1 MQKVYRCL
9 SLLLTFVLIGGM
21 LLTPSVGQAAPMV
34 QESGDDSV
42 GKAYLPMIAVPAQ
55 SADTI
60 VPLTPDQYDSES
72 AEAPAL
78 PEGQVQGAT
87 CFTYVKFTNS
97 SSQTINVYWVN
108 SYGNEVL
115 YKTLSSGYSY
125 WQQTYYGHSWRVRN
139 SSGALLKSFTVNTCS
154 YVYITIYNSD
164 FPQPTA
170 TPTPA
175 LGSIGDRV
183 WNDLNRNGLQD
194 SGESGISGVRVELWV
209 DSDNNGSHDT
219 LVTTTTTNSS
229 GNYSFT
235 SLNTSKRYVVKFFLP
250 TCFVFTTPNVG
261 SNDAIDSDVTVF
273 SYGGTDL
280 ISLAT
285 NRNTV
290 DVDAGMYNNCT
301 PTATATPTNTPVPQ
315 LGSIGDFV
323 WNDLN
328 RNGVQDG
335 GEPGV
340 VNVIMQLKDCAGNL
354 IRTTTTNSSGAYS
367 FTGLSAGCY
376 TIGIVVPGGFQIS
389 PKAQGTNNNLDSDIN
404 IGNAMSDAIN
414 LGAGQNIT
422 NIDAGINQPVAP
434 TATPTPTNTPAPQLG
449 SLGDRVWNDVNRNG
463 IQEAGEP
470 GVVNVTVELKDCGGN
485 LLRTTTTN
493 ASGIYSFG
501 NLAAGCYLVN
511 VVLPGG
517 FQFSPQ
523 DQGGND
529 TLDSDVNPANGTT
542 TAINLGA
549 GQNIDTVDVGIN
561 QPVAPTATPTPT
573 NTPAPQLGS
582 LGDRVWNDVN
592 RNGIQEAGEP
602 GVVNVTV
609 ELKDCG
615 GNLLR
620 TTTTNASGIYSFGN
634 LAAGCYLVNVVLP
647 GGFQFSPQDQ
657 GGNDTLDSDVNPAN
671 GTTTA
676 INLGAGQ
683 NIDTVDAGIN
693 QPVAPTATPTN
704 TPAPQLGSIGDT
716 VFRDN
721 NGNGVQDGEP
731 GVANVTVQLK
741 DCSGNVLQTTTTN
754 SNGNYSFGNLS
765 AGCYSVTVLLP
776 GGFAYSP
783 QDQGGNDNTDSD
795 VNPGNGT
802 TGNINLGAGQNL
814 TNVDAGLVP
823 QGGGTA
829 CIGDRTWRD
838 TNANGIQDPGEPN
851 LDGIE
856 IYLGTDSNNDGRID
870 RYFGNTISANGGQY
884 QFCGLDPAITYAVEF
899 VPPGFCGITL
909 PNVGNDDTIDSDP
922 DLNKGIANGIVVVS
936 GVSNNT
942 IDAGFVCHD

>member
-235 SLNTSKRYVVKFFLP
+235 GLNTSKRYVVKFFLP

-376 TIGIVVPGGFQIS
+376 MIGIVVPGGFQIS

-542 TAINLGA
+542 N
-549 GQNIDTVDVGIN
+549 
-561 QPVAPTATPTPT
+561 
-573 NTPAPQLGS
+573 
-582 LGDRVWNDVN
+582 
-592 RNGIQEAGEP
+592 
-602 GVVNVTV
+602 
-609 ELKDCG
+609 
-615 GNLLR
+615 
-620 TTTTNASGIYSFGN
+620 
-634 LAAGCYLVNVVLP
+634 
-647 GGFQFSPQDQ
+647 
-657 GGNDTLDSDVNPAN
+657 
-671 GTTTA
+671 A

-754 SNGNYSFGNLS
+754 SNGNCSFGNLS

>member
-55 SADTI
+55 STDTI

-87 CFTYVKFTNS
+87 CSTYVKFTNS
-97 SSQTINVYWVN
+97 SSHTVYVYWVN

-125 WQQTYYGHSWRVRN
+125 WQQTYYGHSWRVRS

-175 LGSIGDRV
+175 PGSIGDRV

-235 SLNTSKRYVVKFFLP
+235 GLNTSKRYVVKFFLP

-542 TAINLGA
+542 N
-549 GQNIDTVDVGIN
+549 
-561 QPVAPTATPTPT
+561 
-573 NTPAPQLGS
+573 
-582 LGDRVWNDVN
+582 
-592 RNGIQEAGEP
+592 
-602 GVVNVTV
+602 
-609 ELKDCG
+609 
-615 GNLLR
+615 
-620 TTTTNASGIYSFGN
+620 
-634 LAAGCYLVNVVLP
+634 
-647 GGFQFSPQDQ
+647 
-657 GGNDTLDSDVNPAN
+657 
-671 GTTTA
+671 A

-721 NGNGVQDGEP
+721 NGNGVTDGEP

>member
-549 GQNIDTVDVGIN
+549 GQNIDTVD
-561 QPVAPTATPTPT
+561 
-573 NTPAPQLGS
+573 
-582 LGDRVWNDVN
+582 
-592 RNGIQEAGEP
+592 
-602 GVVNVTV
+602 
-609 ELKDCG
+609 
-615 GNLLR
+615 
-620 TTTTNASGIYSFGN
+620 
-634 LAAGCYLVNVVLP
+634 
-647 GGFQFSPQDQ
+647 
-657 GGNDTLDSDVNPAN
+657 
-671 GTTTA
+671 
-676 INLGAGQ
+676 
-683 NIDTVDAGIN
+683 AGIN

>member
-1 MQKVYRCL
+1 MRLTMQKVYRCL

-55 SADTI
+55 STDTI

-87 CFTYVKFTNS
+87 CSTYVKFTNS
-97 SSQTINVYWVN
+97 SSHTVYVYWVN

-125 WQQTYYGHSWRVRN
+125 WQQTYYGHSWRVRS

-175 LGSIGDRV
+175 PGSIGDRV

-219 LVTTTTTNSS
+219 LVTTATTNSS

-235 SLNTSKRYVVKFFLP
+235 GLNTSKRYVVKFFLP

-542 TAINLGA
+542 N
-549 GQNIDTVDVGIN
+549 
-561 QPVAPTATPTPT
+561 
-573 NTPAPQLGS
+573 
-582 LGDRVWNDVN
+582 
-592 RNGIQEAGEP
+592 
-602 GVVNVTV
+602 
-609 ELKDCG
+609 
-615 GNLLR
+615 
-620 TTTTNASGIYSFGN
+620 
-634 LAAGCYLVNVVLP
+634 
-647 GGFQFSPQDQ
+647 
-657 GGNDTLDSDVNPAN
+657 
-671 GTTTA
+671 A

-721 NGNGVQDGEP
+721 NGNGVTDGEP

>member
-55 SADTI
+55 SPDTI

-87 CFTYVKFTNS
+87 CSTYVKFTNS
-97 SSQTINVYWVN
+97 SSHTVYVYWVN

-125 WQQTYYGHSWRVRN
+125 WQQTYYGHSWRVRS

-175 LGSIGDRV
+175 PGSIGDRV

-235 SLNTSKRYVVKFFLP
+235 GLNTSKRYVVKFFLP

-542 TAINLGA
+542 N
-549 GQNIDTVDVGIN
+549 
-561 QPVAPTATPTPT
+561 
-573 NTPAPQLGS
+573 
-582 LGDRVWNDVN
+582 
-592 RNGIQEAGEP
+592 
-602 GVVNVTV
+602 
-609 ELKDCG
+609 
-615 GNLLR
+615 
-620 TTTTNASGIYSFGN
+620 
-634 LAAGCYLVNVVLP
+634 
-647 GGFQFSPQDQ
+647 
-657 GGNDTLDSDVNPAN
+657 
-671 GTTTA
+671 A

-721 NGNGVQDGEP
+721 NGNGVTDGEP

>member
-55 SADTI
+55 SADAI

-72 AEAPAL
+72 AEAPTLA
-78 PEGQVQGAT
+78 EGQVQGAT
-87 CFTYVKFTNS
+87 CSTYIKFTNS
-97 SSQTINVYWVN
+97 SSHTVYVYWVN
-108 SYGNEVL
+108 SYGSEVL
-115 YKTLSSGYSY
+115 YKTLSSGSSY
-125 WQQTYYGHSWRVRN
+125 WQQTYYGHSWRVR
-139 SSGALLKSFTVNTCS
+139 SLSGALLKSFTVNTCS

-175 LGSIGDRV
+175 PGSIGDRV

-194 SGESGISGVRVELWV
+194 SGEPGISGVRVELWV

-219 LVTTTTTNSS
+219 FVTTTTTNSS

-235 SLNTSKRYVVKFFLP
+235 GLNTSKRYVVKFFLP

-261 SNDAIDSDVTVF
+261 SNDAIDSDVTIF

-290 DVDAGMYNNCT
+290 NVDAGMYNNCT

-340 VNVIMQLKDCAGNL
+340 VNVIMQLKDCANNV

-376 TIGIVVPGGFQIS
+376 SIGIVVPGGFQIS

-449 SLGDRVWNDVNRNG
+449 SIGDRVWNDLNRNG

-470 GVVNVTVELKDCGGN
+470 GVANVAIELKDCVGN

-493 ASGIYSFG
+493 ASGVYSFG
-501 NLAAGCYLVN
+501 NLAAGCYTVN
-511 VVLPGG
+511 VLLPGG

-529 TLDSDVNPANGTT
+529 NTDSDVNPGNGMTS
-542 TAINLGA
+542 AINLGA
-549 GQNIDTVDVGIN
+549 GQN
-561 QPVAPTATPTPT
+561 
-573 NTPAPQLGS
+573 L
-582 LGDRVWNDVN
+582 
-592 RNGIQEAGEP
+592 
-602 GVVNVTV
+602 
-609 ELKDCG
+609 
-615 GNLLR
+615 
-620 TTTTNASGIYSFGN
+620 
-634 LAAGCYLVNVVLP
+634 
-647 GGFQFSPQDQ
+647 
-657 GGNDTLDSDVNPAN
+657 
-671 GTTTA
+671 
-676 INLGAGQ
+676 
-683 NIDTVDAGIN
+683 DTVDAGIN
-693 QPVAPTATPTN
+693 QPVAPTATPTP

-716 VFRDN
+716 VFRDA

-741 DCSGNVLQTTTTN
+741 DCSGNVLQSTTTN
-754 SNGNYSFGNLS
+754 SSGSYSFGSLS
-765 AGCYSVTVLLP
+765 AGCYTVTVLLP

-783 QDQGGNDNTDSD
+783 QDQGGNDDADSD

-838 TNANGIQDPGEPN
+838 NNANGIQDPGEPN
-851 LDGIE
+851 LDGIQ

-922 DLNKGIANGIVVVS
+922 DLNKGIANGIVVVG

>member
-55 SADTI
+55 SADAI

-72 AEAPAL
+72 AEAPTLA
-78 PEGQVQGAT
+78 EGQVQGAT
-87 CFTYVKFTNS
+87 CSTYIKFTNS
-97 SSQTINVYWVN
+97 SSHTVYVYWVN
-108 SYGNEVL
+108 SYGSEVL
-115 YKTLSSGYSY
+115 YKTLSSGHSY
-125 WQQTYYGHSWRVRN
+125 WQQTYYGHSWRVR
-139 SSGALLKSFTVNTCS
+139 SLSGALLKSFTVNTCS

-175 LGSIGDRV
+175 PGSIGDRV

-194 SGESGISGVRVELWV
+194 SGEPGISGVRVELWV

-219 LVTTTTTNSS
+219 FVTTTTTNSS

-235 SLNTSKRYVVKFFLP
+235 GLNTSKRYVVKFFLP

-261 SNDAIDSDVTVF
+261 SNDAIDSDVTIF

-290 DVDAGMYNNCT
+290 NVDAGMYNNCT

-340 VNVIMQLKDCAGNL
+340 VNVIMQLKDCANNV

-376 TIGIVVPGGFQIS
+376 SIGIVVPGGFQIS

-404 IGNAMSDAIN
+404 IGNAMSDAIS

-449 SLGDRVWNDVNRNG
+449 SIGDRVWNDLNRNG

-470 GVVNVTVELKDCGGN
+470 GVANVAIELKDCVGN

-493 ASGIYSFG
+493 ASGVYSFG
-501 NLAAGCYLVN
+501 NLAAGCYTVN
-511 VVLPGG
+511 VLLPGG

-529 TLDSDVNPANGTT
+529 NTDSDVNPGNGMTS
-542 TAINLGA
+542 AINLGA
-549 GQNIDTVDVGIN
+549 GQN
-561 QPVAPTATPTPT
+561 
-573 NTPAPQLGS
+573 L
-582 LGDRVWNDVN
+582 
-592 RNGIQEAGEP
+592 
-602 GVVNVTV
+602 
-609 ELKDCG
+609 
-615 GNLLR
+615 
-620 TTTTNASGIYSFGN
+620 
-634 LAAGCYLVNVVLP
+634 
-647 GGFQFSPQDQ
+647 
-657 GGNDTLDSDVNPAN
+657 
-671 GTTTA
+671 
-676 INLGAGQ
+676 
-683 NIDTVDAGIN
+683 DTVDAGIN
-693 QPVAPTATPTN
+693 QPVAPTATPTP

-741 DCSGNVLQTTTTN
+741 DCSGNVLQSTTTN
-754 SNGNYSFGNLS
+754 SSGSYSFGSLS
-765 AGCYSVTVLLP
+765 AGCYTVTVLLP

-783 QDQGGNDNTDSD
+783 QDQGGNDDADSD

-838 TNANGIQDPGEPN
+838 NNANGIQDPGEPN
-851 LDGIE
+851 LDGIQ

-922 DLNKGIANGIVVVS
+922 DLNKGIANGIVVVG